1 MKHPAFDFQ
10 YAAARHFSDRP
21 TLRQVA
27 SRQLL
32 EVLLAELPWLAY
44 VTPALSDADPL
55 MLDSPDPATP
65 YWTTQSLLDRV
76 LEALRGPGELDLE
89 PIGERHY
96 NLGLTAD
103 YRFAGSDSEFA
114 TRQLAGLSAPLNELL
129 EQLPQRFCEAQL
141 DYWRAKGSAGV
152 SRDSWLQLLLRTA
165 LLRGLPLQGLDKE
178 EQACLRGLI
187 SGGKDQP
194 LVFVVQAK
202 LESGS
207 LHFQEKLSSLLVLG
221 ESDARQMV
229 LWCAPSGIVRSFA
242 SLSAF
247 GEGLRDELAQRY
259 SFDSLSWARCS
270 VEGNVFAQQVS
281 LLLDGMFERFELL
294 RHENFADIDELER
307 CYARLSDPAAWFLR
321 YEDET
326 AAVVPP
332 PGITASAPQDSFAWC
347 AALLQ
352 LALHHMDADGV
363 SALDGIQP
371 LTEYASQK
379 LSERIAE
386 DHGDDTSPDDLM
398 LDLYRA
404 NGVPGGAATGA
415 GGGEP
420 LVFVGSKTL
429 TQFAIGNLASLK
441 GAFIKQIRR
450 QDGKA
455 SPAWLTAKAAAQL
468 VTELDI
474 GGQYPTYVA
483 ARLNDTNGRAERVMR
498 FGKEWR
504 SALLASALA
513 GKLDEKV
520 SETGLQCVVDFC
532 AGHVDPQTPRMTI
545 FPLAFR
551 RSSTSTH
558 KDAVRGMYVL
568 FCAEPRRVLLYRP
581 LYRQDTVREYASLA
595 ALLEHVQES
604 SLLQASILDWME
616 PDARSIYQQGGFTEP
631 HIVSLG
637 IDPYA
642 LPERPAPAVLDIKL
656 WHNDLDERL
665 YKANADLLIELAD
678 LQSVSTAESRWALLT
693 EGAWLLFD
701 VATLAVRGPVAT
713 AAWLLQL
720 LTSLQHDLMA
730 LEQGSDF
737 DRPAA
742 IADLLLNLSM
752 VLLHAHQPN
761 IEVSPEALLGTLS
774 FEGSRAQ
781 TGAFGEV
788 AVKPV
793 EQALIPLVGQA
804 IDFSWRGQHGFNWL
818 PPAQRK
824 QLQAMRS
831 KVSINGLQPLPEG
844 VNAGLYRIDG
854 NYYAAMSGDVYRVE
868 VLSQGVRVVDGTGAP
883 GPWLTFINGVW
894 RIDNGLRLAGG
905 APGGAARTAARFNAM
920 HTQIARLDTEI
931 ANVRLNV
938 ASAGSDV
945 VAAGRELE
953 TVQRLRSGLQS
964 QIGSAPATEELSGL
978 QSLALKYDE
987 KIATLKTRIV
997 QARELAATSLEEAV
1011 RKGQDRLELLSAMA
1025 EAKYA
1030 TQRRKGDWDPVL
1042 EEHQTT
1048 SRVDLIRDSQF
1059 VYNEFWIL
1067 ADYPQLSVLQS
1078 NVDGKPLA
1086 EVGEQYAAHRDRLA
1100 IVAEYQDRM
1109 LAMGIV
1115 LDDLLASSPDDLV
1128 ISSVIPEHQKTVGQL
1143 IRERRFT
1150 TIQLRFHQVQ
1160 NLAELALHL
1169 DAASGQQTV
1178 AAYREELVGLSLRS
1192 AADAHGELDMAN
1204 LSAEDQVVILQEAW
1218 DEYSAAL
1225 LNSARILR
1233 DGGEL
1238 IEPAMLERYRQHVEQ
1253 LKHDAGQRLVAA
1265 LQQPAVDAVGKR
1277 VPYLVSTEQQRVV
1290 RNREGQ
1296 LMIGTQVEIDGQPV
1310 VEVREAFSEEV
1321 LATFDLVEGQWV
1333 QRVSK
1338 HPSLTEDSASSD
1350 LPMWVQALLDDSNTV
1365 RAKASD
1371 YVENDIKGTLLAQ
1384 LFDQQLERLDKAVDV
1399 VRDAGGNDAL
1409 IRSLERDADTLRH
1422 EKRLQLTTLYTDT
1435 KYPSAEALRFLHGEG
1450 LIRVEYTARQTM
1462 QDGSVFDEYR
1472 IVRLPSKRNLWAAHF
1487 HLPTHDA
1494 NAEDFT
1500 VGHLKTWSQRRLSS
1514 RLAAIAGQRLHRG
1527 KLTLEQARGII
1538 PFR

>member
-10 YAAARHFSDRP
+10 YAAARQFSDRP

-32 EVLLAELPWLAY
+32 KVLLTELPWLAY

-76 LEALRGPGELDLE
+76 LEALLGPGELDLE

-141 DYWRAKGSAGV
+141 DYWRAKGCAGV

-187 SGGKDQP
+187 SGGEDQP

-207 LHFQEKLSSLLVLG
+207 LHFQEKLSSLLVMG

-259 SFDSLSWARCS
+259 SFDSLSWTRCS

-281 LLLDGMFERFELL
+281 LLLDGMFERVDLL
-294 RHENFADIDELER
+294 RHDNFADIDELER
-307 CYARLSDPAAWFLR
+307 CYAWLSDPAAWFLR

-332 PGITASAPQDSFAWC
+332 PGITASAPQDSFAC
-347 AALLQ
+347 RAALLQ

-386 DHGDDTSPDDLM
+386 DHGDDTSPDDLL
-398 LDLYRA
+398 LDLYLAR
-404 NGVPGGAATGA
+404 GVPGGAATGA

-429 TQFAIGNLASLK
+429 TQFAIDNLASLK

-450 QDGKA
+450 KDGKA
-455 SPAWLTAKAAAQL
+455 SPAWLTATAAAQL

-474 GGQYPTYVA
+474 GGRYPAYVA
-483 ARLNDTNGRAERVMR
+483 AQLNDPAGRAERVVR
-498 FGKEWR
+498 FGKAWR
-504 SALLASALA
+504 SAFLASALT
-513 GKLDEKV
+513 GKLDDRV

-558 KDAVRGMYVL
+558 RDAVRGMYVL
-568 FCAEPRRVLLYRP
+568 YCAEPRRVLLYRP
-581 LYRQDTVREYASLA
+581 LYRQHTVCEYASLD
-595 ALLEHVQES
+595 ALLEHVRDS

-616 PDARSIYQQGGFTEP
+616 PGARSVYEQGGFTEP
-631 HIVSLG
+631 HIVSVG

-642 LPERPAPAVLDIKL
+642 LPERPAPALLDIKF
-656 WHNDLDERL
+656 WRNDLDERF

-678 LQSVSTAESRWALLT
+678 LQSTSTAESRWALLT

-701 VATLAVRGPVAT
+701 VVTLAVRGPVAT
-713 AAWLLQL
+713 AAWLVQL
-720 LTSLQHDLMA
+720 LTSLQHDLTA

-742 IADLLLNLSM
+742 VADLLLNLSM

-761 IEVSPEALLGTLS
+761 LEGSREVLPGTFS
-774 FEGSRAQ
+774 FEGARGQ
-781 TGAFGEV
+781 TGVFSEV
-788 AVKPV
+788 AVKPI
-793 EQALIPLVGQA
+793 EQALIPLVGKA
-804 IDFSWRGQHGFNWL
+804 IDFSWRGQQGFNWL

-831 KVSINGLQPLPEG
+831 SVSVNGLRPLPEG
-844 VNAGLYRIDG
+844 MNTGLYHIDD
-854 NYYAAMSGDVYRVE
+854 NYYVAMSGDVYRVE
-868 VLSQGVRVVDGTGAP
+868 VLPEGVRVVDGKGAS
-883 GPWLTFINGVW
+883 GPWLIFANGVW
-894 RIDNGLRLAGG
+894 RIDTALRLAGG
-905 APGGAARTAARFNAM
+905 APGAAARIAARFSAM
-920 HTQIARLDTEI
+920 HTQVTRLDLEI
-931 ANVRLNV
+931 ANVRLDV
-938 ASAGSDV
+938 AKAGSDV
-945 VAAGRELE
+945 VSAGRELE
-953 TVQRLRSGLQS
+953 AVQRLRSGLQT

-987 KIATLKTRIV
+987 KIAALKTRIV

-1011 RKGQDRLELLSAMA
+1011 RKGQDRLGLLSTMA

-1030 TQRRKGDWDPVL
+1030 TPRRIGAWDPVL
-1042 EEHQTT
+1042 EEHQATT
-1048 SRVDLIRDSQF
+1048 RVDLIRDSQF
-1059 VYNEFWIL
+1059 VFNEFQTL

-1078 NVDGKPLA
+1078 NLDGTPLA
-1086 EVGEQYAAHRDRLA
+1086 EVGEQYAALRDRLA
-1100 IVAEYQDRM
+1100 IVADYQDRM
-1109 LAMGIV
+1109 LAMRIV
-1115 LDDLLASSPDDLV
+1115 LDDLLASSPDELV
-1128 ISSVIPEHQKTVGQL
+1128 ISSVIPEHQQTVGQL
-1143 IRERRFT
+1143 ISERKFT

-1160 NLAELALHL
+1160 NLADLALHL
-1169 DAASGQQTV
+1169 DAASGQQAV
-1178 AAYREELVGLSLRS
+1178 AAYRDELVGLSLRS
-1192 AADAHGELDMAN
+1192 AADAHGELDLAN
-1204 LSAEDQVVILQEAW
+1204 LSSEDQVVILQEAW

-1225 LNSARILR
+1225 LNSARMLR

-1253 LKHDAGQRLVAA
+1253 LKRDAGQRLVAA
-1265 LQQPAVDAVGKR
+1265 LQQPALDAAGKR
-1277 VPYLVSTEQQRVV
+1277 VPYRVSTEQQRVV

-1310 VEVREAFSEEV
+1310 VEVREGFSGQM

-1338 HPSLTEDSASSD
+1338 RPSLTEHSAPSD
-1350 LPMWVQALLDDSNTV
+1350 LPMWVQALLDESATV

-1371 YVENDIKGTLLAQ
+1371 YVENDIKGSLLAQ
-1384 LFDQQLERLDKAVDV
+1384 LFDQQLEKLDKAVDV

-1422 EKRLQLTTLYTDT
+1422 EKRLQLTMLYTDT
-1435 KYPSAEALRFLHGEG
+1435 HYPSAEALRFLHGEG
-1450 LIRVEYTARQTM
+1450 LIRVEYTGRQTM